1 MNVPSA
7 WESLFKQFAQH
18 ALTSAPCFRI
28 WGYFPPFRVL
38 GFGVIFGKISAHPH
52 STLCIQFLDRENN
65 DKNNTLPSGKQICL
79 TIVWG
84 CAEILPHFPP
94 FRRSAVPAFRVARNW
109 EAILVSIR
117 FVTRLIIRV
126 FRCLVSVTFSFPA
139 DSSTTQIK
147 QIFCY
152 YSLFNKFA
160 KWCDMR
166 QCNIIAFFI
175 K

>member
-1 MNVPSA
+1 MVHYYSYHSVKEKNKQYLILVTRVIVVGMNVPSA

-18 ALTSAPCFRI
+18 ALTSVPCFRI
-28 WGYFPPFRVL
+28 WGHFPPFCVL
-38 GFGVIFGKISAHPH
+38 GFRVIFGKISAQPH
-52 STLCIQFLDRENN
+52 TTLCIQFLDRENN

-117 FVTRLIIRV
+117 FVIRLIIPV
-126 FRCLVSVTFSFPA
+126 FRCLV
-139 DSSTTQIK
+139 
-147 QIFCY
+147 
-152 YSLFNKFA
+152 
-160 KWCDMR
+160 
-166 QCNIIAFFI
+166 
-175 K
+175 